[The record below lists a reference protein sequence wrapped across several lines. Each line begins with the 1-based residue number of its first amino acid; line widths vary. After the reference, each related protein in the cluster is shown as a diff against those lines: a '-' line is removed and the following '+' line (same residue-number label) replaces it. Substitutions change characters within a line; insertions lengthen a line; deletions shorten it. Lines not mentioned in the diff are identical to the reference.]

1 MTRIEGFVVVEND
14 DYYPVITWLTSSLS
28 NWKMEMSPGEVSFEG
43 DLGAEETFTD
53 PEEDAFNCPF
63 GSSWS

>member
-28 NWKMEMSPGEVSFEG
+28 NWKTTQKRNKEIARQE
-43 DLGAEETFTD
+43 
-53 PEEDAFNCPF
+53 NKKKQRN
-63 GSSWS
+63 